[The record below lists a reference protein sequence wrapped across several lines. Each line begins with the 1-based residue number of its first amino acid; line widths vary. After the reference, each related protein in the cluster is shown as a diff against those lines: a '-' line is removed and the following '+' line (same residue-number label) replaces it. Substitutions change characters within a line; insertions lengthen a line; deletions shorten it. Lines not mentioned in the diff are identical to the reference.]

1 MPTETAAESH
11 RTTPAAA
18 PIRASKKLSQDQLTP
33 PLMVDGLEAVRD
45 THC

>member
-1 MPTETAAESH
+1 MPIETTEPQGN
-11 RTTPAAA
+11 RRPAA
-18 PIRASKKLSQDQLTP
+18 PIPTSNKPSRDQLTP

>member
-1 MPTETAAESH
+1 MPTETAAQPQCK
-11 RTTPAAA
+11 TPAAA
-18 PIRASKKLSQDQLTP
+18 PIHASKKLSQDQLRP